1 MTEVVVAA
9 AAAAIEVAKVAEV
22 VAVAMVLAVP
32 RITLVPTHCFLIY
45 LRHPHPH
52 PHPQQQQPG
61 GRTVV
66 IGIVLHHLPRLLLA
80 RVAVPNAAKVRLLC
94 IPFFFR
100 GVDNFMAVPLFP

>member
-52 PHPQQQQPG
+52 HQQQQLG